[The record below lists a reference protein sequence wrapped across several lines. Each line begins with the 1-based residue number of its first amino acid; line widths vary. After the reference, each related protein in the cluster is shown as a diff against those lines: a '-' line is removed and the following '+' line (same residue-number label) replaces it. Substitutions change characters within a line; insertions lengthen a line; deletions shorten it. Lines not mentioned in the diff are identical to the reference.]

1 MQNSEEKTKITFGPD
16 GPNWLGRMNERPK
29 VLTGRT
35 VWGLLML
42 AGKFAKNLIVFV
54 MGVLVCDTLIS
65 IAMSL
70 AGQWP
75 LPTGDE
81 LNGRIAISLAWLGY
95 WALWLLFKLNQRKR
109 LRAVV

>member
-1 MQNSEEKTKITFGPD
+1 MQNSDEKTKITFGPN

-29 VLTGRT
+29 ILTGRT
-35 VWGLLML
+35 VAGLLML
-42 AGKFAKNLIVFV
+42 AGKFAKNVIVFV

-65 IAMSL
+65 IAMFV

-75 LPTGDE
+75 LPTE
-81 LNGRIAISLAWLGY
+81 MNGRIIIALAWLGY
-95 WALWLLFKLNQRKR
+95 WALWLLFKLNKRKR